1 MQIHIQC
8 MWIVYMY
15 ECMFTFIDTCKD
27 RKRGTNRKNTC
38 CQGKLFPLLCL
49 CRWAQNS
56 KRKPSQYQLH
66 NINWTEVERN
76 RSTLKEEYFYVA
88 REVFLCCKRNT
99 ISEVVLPHKK
109 NLEPK
114 HTVSSLLPDQ
124 VYHDNEEKKDEIVG
138 NFTMNM
144 VDIWWWIFHK

>member
-56 KRKPSQYQLH
+56 KRKPSQYQLD
-66 NINWTEVERN
+66 WSREKQVYLERGI
-76 RSTLKEEYFYVA
+76 L
-88 REVFLCCKRNT
+88 LCCKRSFSMLQEKYYFWSSST
-99 ISEVVLPHKK
+99 SQE
-109 NLEPK
+109 EPGAQA
-114 HTVSSLLPDQ
+114 HRLLPPPWPGLSWQ
-124 VYHDNEEKKDEIVG
+124 RRKKGWNCGKFHNEHG
-138 NFTMNM
+138 RYLMMNFS
-144 VDIWWWIFHK
+144 